1 MSRGKTGTLG
11 TGKQALRSKGVGVGQ
26 EAEVGRKRTGSKGT
40 GRKMGNRVRS
50 REKGDRGRKN
60 EAALSR
66 VGRMRQG

>member
-1 MSRGKTGTLG
+1 MIVIPRLERWLEALG
-11 TGKQALRSKGVGVGQ
+11 AL
-26 EAEVGRKRTGSKGT
+26 AEDRNPSTH
-40 GRKMGNRVRS
+40 RVRS